1 MFTSGQK
8 PPATVLMA
16 PRPIATVAKALA
28 LASRNSQNRS
38 VESKSILGIE

>member
-1 MFTSGQK
+1 MFTSGQI

-16 PRPIATVAKALA
+16 PRLTATVARALA

-38 VESKSILGIE
+38 VENKFILGIG